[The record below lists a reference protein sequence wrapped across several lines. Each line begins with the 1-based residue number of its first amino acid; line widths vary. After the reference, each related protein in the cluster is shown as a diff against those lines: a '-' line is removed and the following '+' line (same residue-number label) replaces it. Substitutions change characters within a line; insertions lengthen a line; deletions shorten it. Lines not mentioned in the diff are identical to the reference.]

1 MRHHGAGGGAEQAFD
16 RDGDGGGNGKEDCG
30 GKQGRTHGSGG
41 IPAPPQR
48 TGRKV
53 RGGKGRV
60 RKGIRGDFRQAGE
73 AENLYAVHRR
83 SAKAGRIL
91 HEV

>member
-1 MRHHGAGGGAEQAFD
+1 MRHHGAGGGAEQAAD
-16 RDGDGGGNGKEDCG
+16 RDGGGGGNGKEDCG
-30 GKQGRTHGSGG
+30 GEQGRSHRPGG
-41 IPAPPQR
+41 IPETAER

-83 SAKAGRIL
+83 AAKAGRL
-91 HEV
+91 LREV